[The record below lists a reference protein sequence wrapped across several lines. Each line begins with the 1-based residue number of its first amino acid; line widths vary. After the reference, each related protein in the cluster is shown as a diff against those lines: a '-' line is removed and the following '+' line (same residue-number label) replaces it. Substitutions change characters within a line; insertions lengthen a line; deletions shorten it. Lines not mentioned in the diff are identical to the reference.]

1 MTPHVD
7 VRRALAEAAG
17 GIESAGPSA
26 WRVTLDGGRPGD
38 VRVAVRDGW
47 LAVDAPLYDGV
58 PSPAALLA
66 RNATLG
72 GGARIVLA
80 PSPRVRADVALDDD
94 ARLVRRVAEACAGVA
109 RARAGCAG
117 RDVAAPL
124 APGDPVARSSETG
137 WRVVPRE
144 PGVAAVELAIPAG
157 FRQALV
163 AARGGGT
170 VVDVDALDALDAAP
184 ASDAAREACAL
195 LLLRVAGAVRLVRP
209 TGVARLTVAFDGDV
223 TAGELAHAFAALSV
237 ACRHVCR
244 EAAVL
249 AHDEDIARAYV
260 AHMKEEERRCRR
272 QA

>member
-1 MTPHVD
+1 MTIEHV
-7 VRRALAEAAG
+7 RQALAGAAG
-17 GIESAGPSA
+17 AVEAAGPSA
-26 WRVTLDGGRPGD
+26 WRMTLDGGRPGD
-38 VRVAVRDGW
+38 ARVDVRDGW

-66 RNATLG
+66 RNATLA

-94 ARLVRRVAEACAGVA
+94 GRLVDRVAEACAGVA
-109 RARAGCAG
+109 RARSVGAA
-117 RDVAAPL
+117 RDAAASHAVA
-124 APGDPVARSSETG
+124 DPVARCAETG

-144 PGVAAVELAIPAG
+144 PGVAAVELAIPGG

-163 AARGGGT
+163 AVRGGAT
-170 VVDVDALDALDAAP
+170 VVEVDVIDAAP

-209 TGVARLTVAFDGDV
+209 TGVARLAVAFAGDA

-249 AHDEDIARAYV
+249 ADDEDIARAYV

-272 QA
+272 QP